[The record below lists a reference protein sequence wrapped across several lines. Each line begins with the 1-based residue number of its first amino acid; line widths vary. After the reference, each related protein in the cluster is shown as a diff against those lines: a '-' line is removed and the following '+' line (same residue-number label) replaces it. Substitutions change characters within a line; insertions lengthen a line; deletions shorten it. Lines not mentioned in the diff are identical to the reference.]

1 MVQDLLQD
9 LPKACIGAAEC
20 ETSMMKFRSV
30 QKAGL
35 IVPAKAGTT
44 G

>member
-9 LPKACIGAAEC
+9 LLKACIEASEC
-20 ETSMMKFRSV
+20 ESSMMNFRSV

-35 IVPAKAGTT
+35 IVPAKPGTT
-44 G
+44 E